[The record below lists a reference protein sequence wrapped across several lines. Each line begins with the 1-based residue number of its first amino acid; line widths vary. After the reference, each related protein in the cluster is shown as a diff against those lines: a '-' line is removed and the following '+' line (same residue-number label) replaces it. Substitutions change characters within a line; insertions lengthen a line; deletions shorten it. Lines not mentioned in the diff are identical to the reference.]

1 MSAPNLFARSRRR
14 IIAVIMAVLVAL
26 FAATLIAIYA
36 FSYAEVYDRNVRSLE
51 AYAATYQADR
61 LPPEFARQGAG
72 QQRRAHEG
80 PDRFQGSA
88 PYYAVLFDNEDA
100 VSTVENGGSDAY
112 ASDELVALAEAALE
126 TGERSGLDG
135 ALLFAV
141 ERTPGY
147 TLVAFMDNTLVAE
160 SMGTLFRYT
169 LIVGLVTL
177 VILFFVAWWLAGRI
191 VRPMQEAYEAQRRFI
206 SDAGHELKT
215 PVAVVEANAELLQR
229 EVGQN
234 AWLDNIRHENG
245 RMGVLVTQLLQL
257 ARTEEP
263 ERTRYV
269 IDLSRTVEKEA
280 LSNEPLAFEK
290 NMPFTCDVEENIEV
304 EGDAS
309 ELARLVA
316 ILLDNAFSHGAPN
329 TPVTLALARHDR
341 TARLVVT
348 NGIAPE
354 DVTKLQG
361 TALFERF
368 ARGDESRNAGDEVT
382 GGHYGLGLAI
392 ARAIVEGNGGTI
404 EASIDEATPS
414 ITFTASL
421 PLKK

>member
-14 IIAVIMAVLVAL
+14 IVAVIMAVLVAL

-36 FSYAEVYDRNVRSLE
+36 FSYAEVYDRNTRSLE

-61 LPPEFARQGAG
+61 LPPEFVRGGDQPRFDRGG
-72 QQRRAHEG
+72 R
-80 PDRFQGSA
+80 PDRFQNAA
-88 PYYAVLFDNEDA
+88 PFYAVLFDSDGVVN
-100 VSTVENGGSDAY
+100 SVETGASDAY
-112 ASDELVALAEAALE
+112 TSEELIEMAESALA

-169 LIVGLVTL
+169 LIVGLVAL

-229 EVGQN
+229 EVGEN
-234 AWLDNIRHENG
+234 AWLENIRYENG
-245 RMGVLVTQLLQL
+245 RMGMLVSQLLQL

-263 ERTRYV
+263 VRTRTV
-269 IDLSRTVEKEA
+269 VDLSRTSQKEA
-280 LSNEPLAFEK
+280 LSYEPIAFEK
-290 NMPFTCDVEENIEV
+290 NTPFTCDIAEDVQV

-316 ILLDNAFSHGAPN
+316 ILLDNAFSHGVAGA
-329 TPVTLALARHDR
+329 PVTLSLAKRDR
-341 TARLVVT
+341 MARLTVA
-348 NGIAPE
+348 NSIAPE
-354 DVTKLQG
+354 DAETLQS

-368 ARGDESRNAGDEVT
+368 ARGDESRSASDEGT

-392 ARAIVEGNGGTI
+392 ARAIVEGCKGTI
-404 EASIDEATPS
+404 ETTVDEVAPS
-414 ITFTASL
+414 IAFTVDL

>member
-1 MSAPNLFARSRRR
+1 MSTPNLFTRSRRR
-14 IIAVIMAVLVAL
+14 IVAVIMAVLVAL

-36 FSYAEVYDRNVRSLE
+36 FSYAEVYDRNVRALE
-51 AYAATYQADR
+51 NYAATYQADR
-61 LPPEFARQGAG
+61 LPPELMRQGV
-72 QQRRAHEG
+72 QPR
-80 PDRFQGSA
+80 PDRDRLDRLQGAA
-88 PYYAVLFDNEDA
+88 PFYAVLFGSDGA
-100 VSTVENGGSDAY
+100 VNTVESGGSDAY
-112 ASDELVALAEAALE
+112 TTDELVKLAKEALA

-169 LIVGLVTL
+169 LIVGLVSL
-177 VILFFVAWWLAGRI
+177 VILFFVAWWISGRI

-229 EVGQN
+229 QVGEN
-234 AWLDNIRHENG
+234 AWLDNIRYENG
-245 RMGVLVTQLLQL
+245 RMGALVTQLLQL
-257 ARTEEP
+257 ARTEAP
-263 ERTRYV
+263 TRTRTV
-269 IDLSRTVEKEA
+269 VDLSRTVEKEA
-280 LSNEPLAFEK
+280 LSNEPIAFEK
-290 NMPFTCDVEENIEV
+290 NMAFTCDIEEGVQV

-316 ILLDNAFSHGAPN
+316 ILLDNAFSHGAPA
-329 TPVTLALARHDR
+329 TPVSLALVRTDR
-341 TARLVVT
+341 TARLTVT

-354 DVTKLQG
+354 DVAVLQS
-361 TALFERF
+361 TALFDRF
-368 ARGDESRNAGDEVT
+368 ARGDESRSVGEDAA

-392 ARAIVEGNGGTI
+392 ARAIVEGHNGTI
-404 EASIDEATPS
+404 EATIDEAAPS
-414 ITFTASL
+414 ITFAVSL